1 MPANPN
7 RGFELM
13 KIADVRTS
21 LSMMRAM
28 QTAVTRRVSAK
39 NRIKMHNN
47 CG

>member
-1 MPANPN
+1 
-7 RGFELM
+7 M
-13 KIADVRTS
+13 KIVDVRTS

-28 QTAVTRRVSAK
+28 RTAVTGLVSAK